1 MGHEGGRRP
10 AVYRG
15 GLAFP
20 VFPQQLINLKIQ
32 DSFLFKE
39 RNNNIIQMVIRKGE
53 IPKLLSFF
61 VFYVKPVAADARGDE
76 KLSRLRRGGMAGSQP
91 FFVFNFLPSF
101 QDETVDTAAF

>member
-61 VFYVKPVAADARGDE
+61 VF
-76 KLSRLRRGGMAGSQP
+76 
-91 FFVFNFLPSF
+91 NFLPSF